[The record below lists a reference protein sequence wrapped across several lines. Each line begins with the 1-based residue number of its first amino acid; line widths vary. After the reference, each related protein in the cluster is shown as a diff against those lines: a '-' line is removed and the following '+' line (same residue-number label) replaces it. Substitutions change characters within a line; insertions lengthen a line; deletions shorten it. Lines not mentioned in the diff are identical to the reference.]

1 MNKNAI
7 QKFAVWA
14 RKEMIAQVS
23 QRAYQYG
30 ITKESYGEENAV
42 IVNGRALS
50 TDEQRQRAEL
60 VQQIKTKGYDQ
71 VMEEVAY
78 TWFNRF
84 IALRYMEVNN
94 YLPSHIRVFSDA
106 SGAFNPEILKE
117 VLHLELDGLDKQKVA
132 AYIEQNQTD
141 DLYRYLL
148 LTQCNALN
156 AALPG
161 IFERLGSYTELLLPN
176 NILKADGILGRL
188 VSDIPEED
196 WHDQVQIIG
205 WLYQYYITELNEI
218 VYDGKMSKSKVPKEL
233 LPAATT
239 IYTPDWAARYM
250 VENSLG
256 RLYIDDQLAA
266 SGEQLTE
273 AERIEREK
281 AFAEK
286 MGWKYYL
293 PEAEQEPDVRA
304 QLSKLTGNALS
315 LDTLKLID
323 PCMGSGH
330 ILVYAFDVL
339 IQIYEANGISQ
350 RDAAQQ
356 ILKNNLYGLDIDDR
370 AAQLAYFA
378 VMMKARQYDRRIF
391 TRGIQPHLYAITKS
405 EPINEKAW
413 NYFDTE
419 EALAKRLWETFRD
432 AKEFGSIVIFDFK
445 QSEIDRLRHCLEHVQ
460 QIALKGDIADRAYA
474 SQALEKFIPL
484 FQVAEVLA
492 QKYDVVATNPPYFGS
507 SRFSPVL
514 DKYVKNHYK
523 DVKSDLSMAM
533 YQKAL
538 RDFVNQNGYVAFITT
553 TSWMFLSSFEK
564 LRQFVND
571 HYTIYSI
578 VDFGTEL
585 FDGKVG
591 HNPIVAWVSRNL
603 KVDYRM
609 TAVRLV
615 DFCYSRRDEKEPEF
629 FNEENRYI
637 AQQSNFS
644 KIPGSP
650 VAYWVS
656 DKIFEAYSF
665 GICMKDLAHPKVGMQ
680 TSKNERFL
688 RIWYEIN
695 YSEFNGSSLYLKWI
709 KYLKGGAYRKWYGNL
724 DFLLKYDYD
733 GKSILH
739 QKNATVLNLDYLKKN
754 KCTWTDITSG
764 TNSFRFAPVDSFY
777 DISGHC
783 FLPSTDDQFWL
794 LGYANT
800 KIFSFL
806 LKIFNSTYHCQVGD
820 VAKVVVP
827 NLLIEQKKCISEIS
841 RGNINLSKI
850 DWDSFETSWE
860 FQRNPLV

>member
-14 RKEMIAQVS
+14 RTEMIAQVS

-42 IVNGRALS
+42 TVNGRALTS
-50 TDEQRQRAEL
+50 DEQRQRAEL
-60 VQQIKTKGYDQ
+60 VQQIKTKGYIQ

-106 SGAFNPEILKE
+106 SGAFKPEILAD

-161 IFERLGSYTELLLPN
+161 MFERLGSYTELLLPN
-176 NILKADGILGRL
+176 NILKADSILGRL

-205 WLYQYYITELNEI
+205 WLYQYYITELNEK

-256 RLYIDDQLAA
+256 RLVIDDQCVAD
-266 SGEQLTE
+266 SEE
-273 AERIEREK
+273 ERIEKEK

-286 MGWKYYL
+286 MGWKYFL
-293 PEAEQEPDVRA
+293 PEAAQISDVRA
-304 QLSKLTGNALS
+304 QLEKINIHQSPETIKI
-315 LDTLKLID
+315 ID

-330 ILVYAFDVL
+330 ILVYAFDML
-339 IQIYEANGISQ
+339 IQIYEASGISQ
-350 RDAAQQ
+350 RDAAQS
-356 ILKNNLYGLDIDDR
+356 ILQHNLYGLDIDGR

-378 VMMKARQYDRRIF
+378 VMMKARQYDRRILS
-391 TRGIQPHLYAITKS
+391 RGIHPHLYAVTES
-405 EPINEKAW
+405 EDISEEIW
-413 NYFDTE
+413 NYFETE
-419 EALAKRLWETFRD
+419 KPLAKHLWETFRD
-432 AKEFGSIVIFDFK
+432 AKEFGSIVVFDFS
-445 QSEIDRLRHCLEHVQ
+445 SEEIGQLRHRLEQ
-460 QIALKGDIADRAYA
+460 LERIAKTGDISDRAYTN
-474 SQALEKFIPL
+474 QALQKFEPL
-484 FQVAEVLA
+484 LRVAEVFV
-492 QKYDVVATNPPYFGS
+492 QKYDVVVTNPPYFGS

-514 DKYVKNHYK
+514 DKYVKKHYK

-538 RDFVNQNGYVAFITT
+538 RDLVKPNGFVAFITT

-564 LRQFVND
+564 LRQFVNE
-571 HYTIYSI
+571 HYSIYSI

-591 HNPIVAWVSRNL
+591 HNPIVAWVTRNL
-603 KVDYRM
+603 KLDYKM

-615 DFCYSRRDEKEPEF
+615 DFCYSRRDEKEAEF

-656 DKIFEAYSF
+656 DALLEIFIGPNIYSKSVSPSQNVTGDNEKYVKKWWELNEELVDKPDKWIFYAKGGGFRKWWGNLFDVVNWSPLARNTYQF
-665 GICMKDLAHPKVGMQ
+665 GDGKHASQIINPK
-680 TSKNERFL
+680 F
-688 RIWYEIN
+688 WYKKGITW
-695 YSEFNGSSLYLKWI
+695 GLITSSLPSFRI
-709 KYLKGGAYRKWYGNL
+709 MPEGATFDKGGSTIIVDEDVYNFVLGILNSKIYI
-724 DFLLKYDYD
+724 
-733 GKSILH
+733 SI
-739 QKNATVLNLDYLKKN
+739 A
-754 KCTWTDITSG
+754 
-764 TNSFRFAPVDSFY
+764 
-777 DISGHC
+777 
-783 FLPSTDDQFWL
+783 
-794 LGYANT
+794 
-800 KIFSFL
+800 
-806 LKIFNSTYHCQVGD
+806 KIFNPTLNFQVKD
-820 VAKVVVP
+820 VRNIPLK
-827 NLLIEQKKCISEIS
+827 LLYVRDVNIYVSECVEFSKK
-841 RGNINLSKI
+841 
-850 DWDSFETSWE
+850 DWDLSETSWD
-860 FQRNPLV
+860 FKRHPLI